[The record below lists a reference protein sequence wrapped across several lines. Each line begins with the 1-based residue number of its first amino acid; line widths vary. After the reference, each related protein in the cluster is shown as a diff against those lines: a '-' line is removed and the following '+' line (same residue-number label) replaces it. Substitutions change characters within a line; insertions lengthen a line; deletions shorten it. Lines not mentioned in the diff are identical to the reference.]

1 MLSKITVINF
11 TNVSTN
17 NLNGKNSSKN
27 NFTVKIFFIRLSV
40 TEKVSIKG
48 STFGMISDNVMF
60 MTKFWFNR

>member
-27 NFTVKIFFIRLSV
+27 NFTVKILFIRLSV
-40 TEKVSIKG
+40 TEKISIKEQYVRY
-48 STFGMISDNVMF
+48 D
-60 MTKFWFNR
+60 